1 MNVRACIPSTGMRLI
16 KQTLQD
22 FLQFSAVIAVVRPD
36 GTTRSNVVRAVLEA
50 AAENMLDNF
59 LAAAVVPSSSAVCLP
74 MPRGPHL
81 VKVTPGHRLGLR
93 VNSQSKLLYNQLQGW
108 RERPLPNNSTIRRLF
123 IYFFVYIDLAA
134 EFTKLLFRKCFRP
147 PAYRLLQ

>member
-74 MPRGPHL
+74 MPRGDAR
-81 VKVTPGHRLGLR
+81 TSLR
-93 VNSQSKLLYNQLQGW
+93 VEG
-108 RERPLPNNSTIRRLF
+108 
-123 IYFFVYIDLAA
+123 
-134 EFTKLLFRKCFRP
+134 EFTKQVAIQPASGLAGTSSSEQFYHKTSFYLFFCIHRP
-147 PAYRLLQ
+147 CSRVYKITFSQVLPATCLPASPMICPA